1 MMNNNIT
8 RTILI
13 FLVIVFSSK
22 LSYPQDRTDNTA
34 KYLSWGLL
42 QTIPS
47 PVLFQDSNDKD
58 ARVIFGLR
66 WQITSVNISFRSNRF
81 ESPFQ
86 FFMINPARKFTGS
99 IELFLQPE
107 LASDEFEYSSL
118 SRFGLGAGSR
128 VIIPISGDGQN
139 ISASIGGKYNYRK
152 DFSGGM
158 DHYFGIETGIYFI
171 YGILGVQFNY
181 NFDKKTKYNISIYF
195 KFF

>member
-1 MMNNNIT
+1 MQKYT
-8 RTILI
+8 SKTILI
-13 FLVIVFSSK
+13 IFAIVFSTK
-22 LSYPQDRTDNTA
+22 LSYSQDRTDNTA
-34 KYLSWGLL
+34 KYLSWGIL

-47 PVLFQDSNDKD
+47 PVLFQDSNDKE

-66 WQITSVNISFRSNRF
+66 WQITPVNISFRSNRF
-81 ESPFQ
+81 DSPFQ
-86 FFMINPARKFTGS
+86 FFMINPVRKFTGS
-99 IELFLQPE
+99 VELFLQPE

-128 VIIPISGDGQN
+128 LIIPISGDGQN

-152 DFSGGM
+152 DFSGGS

-171 YGILGVQFNY
+171 YGILGIQFNY
-181 NFDKKTKYNISIYF
+181 NFDKKTKYNIGIYF

>member
-1 MMNNNIT
+1 MMNYSYKI
-8 RTILI
+8 ILF
-13 FLVIVFSSK
+13 FLVIVSSIKISFS
-22 LSYPQDRTDNTA
+22 QDRTDNTT

-66 WQITSVNISFRSNRF
+66 WQITPLNISFRANRY

-86 FFMINPARKFTGS
+86 FFIINPVRKFTGS
-99 IELFLQPE
+99 LELFVQPE
-107 LASDEFEYSSL
+107 LASTDFKYSSL

-128 VIIPISGDGQN
+128 LIIPISGDGQN
-139 ISASIGGKYNYRK
+139 ISTSIGGKYNYRK
-152 DFSGGM
+152 DFSGGN
-158 DHYFGIETGIYFI
+158 DHYFGIESGIYFI
-171 YGILGVQFNY
+171 YGILGIQFNY
-181 NFDKKTKYNISIYF
+181 NFDTKTKYNIGIYF

>member
-1 MMNNNIT
+1 MNNNIT

-66 WQITSVNISFRSNRF
+66 WQITPVNISFRSNRF

-152 DFSGGM
+152 DFSGGK